1 MRKALPATALCLA
14 AITLPAVPAQA
25 ETTLPAV
32 PAQAETALPAA
43 AAQAGTTLP
52 AMAAQAGTARAAR
65 ADAQTLTLPAP
76 TGPYPV
82 GTVSLHLVDR
92 SRPDPWVDGR
102 PYRELM
108 VSLWYPAK
116 KARGRLAPHMSPGAA
131 ADFGKTLAPAMFG
144 TEPGAVDWAATRT
157 HARQDAPMRGNP
169 PVVVFSPGLSAP
181 RSVGTV
187 LVEDLA
193 SRGYLVVTVDHT
205 YEAAQVE
212 FPGGRVE
219 RTRLAEPTPEDL
231 AKAVKVRVADTRFVL
246 DQLARRGTDLS
257 RVGMFGHSMGGS
269 AAAEVVHDD
278 RRVDAGLNLDGGHRG
293 PVAGTGVAKPFAQVA
308 NETHTRAG
316 DPSWKSFWERSTGW
330 KRELRFT
337 GSQHY
342 SFSDAQ
348 TLGPQIDGIP
358 EQRLR
363 ALVGAIDPAE
373 SIAAQRAY
381 VAAFFDRW
389 LKGRPTTLFDRP
401 SSRHPAVKII
411 P

>member
-14 AITLPAVPAQA
+14 AITLPAPAAQALAAQA
-25 ETTLPAV
+25 EITRAPA
-32 PAQAETALPAA
+32 
-43 AAQAGTTLP
+43 G
-52 AMAAQAGTARAAR
+52 
-65 ADAQTLTLPAP
+65 AQTLTLPAP
-76 TGPYPV
+76 TGPHPV

-92 SRPDPWVDGR
+92 SRPDPWVAGR

-116 KARGRLAPHMSPGAA
+116 KAQGRVAPHMSPGAA
-131 ADFGKTLAPAMFG
+131 ADFDKTLAPAMFG
-144 TEPGAVDWAATRT
+144 TKPGAVDWAATRT
-157 HARQDAPMRGNP
+157 HARQDAPMRGTP
-169 PVVVFSPGLSAP
+169 PVVVFSPGFSSP

-193 SRGYLVVTVDHT
+193 SRGYLVVAVDHT

-219 RTRLAEPTPEDL
+219 RTRLAEPTPEDM

-246 DQLARRGTDLS
+246 DQLARRGVDLS

-293 PVAGTGVAKPFAQVA
+293 PVAGTGVAKPFAQAA
-308 NETHTRAG
+308 NETHTRDSDA
-316 DPSWKSFWERSTGW
+316 SWKSFWERSTGW

-342 SFSDAQ
+342 SFTDAQ

-363 ALVGAIDPAE
+363 ALIGAIEPAE

-401 SSRHPAVKII
+401 SSRFPAVKII